1 MERFIGDRLPMLR
14 FVRPEGTYLALLD
27 CRALG
32 LDQATLDEFFLRSAR
47 VYFDSGPMFGAE
59 GAGFERINFGCPRAT
74 LQEALERIAEAV
86 TRRAGT

>member
-1 MERFIGDRLPMLR
+1 MERFIGERLPMLR

-32 LDQATLDEFFLRSAR
+32 MDQGKLDEFFLRSAR

-59 GAGFERINFGCPRAT
+59 AAGFERINFGCPRAT
-74 LQEALERIAEAV
+74 LLEALERIAGAV
-86 TRRAGT
+86 LARG